1 VTQIERT
8 VAQLTGQL
16 RDAAN
21 EEGWQLASGS
31 RDYGPM
37 LAIKSRA
44 MYELVEKLRHEGIVV
59 SCRDDN
65 IRVSPHFYN
74 NREDITAL
82 IEALRRH
89 RDLLL

>member
-1 VTQIERT
+1 
-8 VAQLTGQL
+8 
-16 RDAAN
+16 
-21 EEGWQLASGS
+21 
-31 RDYGPM
+31 
-37 LAIKSRA
+37 
-44 MYELVEKLRHEGIVV
+44 VEKLRHEGIVV